1 MIRTVS
7 PAFLSAFFLAFR
19 LTYAPVVGFFH
30 TEHGAPWLVTGL
42 ILLLALGGEWLRR
55 RIDAR
60 SGPGPLSSDPT
71 RRRRATLLVIL
82 ALILL
87 GFTPEE
93 GLIGLILWAGIG
105 LAWADVLPGPLLP
118 ARLGWVEASAGLAGM
133 AVGLLG
139 ILGPSPWLAAL
150 LLGGLL
156 WNHKEIER
164 G

>member
-93 GLIGLILWAGIG
+93 GLIGLILWTAIG
-105 LAWADVLPGPLLP
+105 LAWAGFGRHLLKARELLTTPLYALWKVP
-118 ARLGWVEASAGLAGM
+118 VYLAYFLKRKSGWVRTKRDAE
-133 AVGLLG
+133 
-139 ILGPSPWLAAL
+139 
-150 LLGGLL
+150 
-156 WNHKEIER
+156 
-164 G
+164 